1 MCIWLSNI
9 TAAVKLAGHMRVFP
23 VSIDF
28 SAYTMNGMQDHTAD
42 VIIIGGGV
50 AGLSTAMQLAGRGA
64 SVLILERERLG
75 NGSTGRAAGLLGQLR
90 GNAEHTRMLID
101 GVAIVRQ
108 LEQFADVAIFVQT
121 GSLRIAETAERAAEI
136 AALVEMGRS
145 IGFDIDHMRI
155 GEVARLV
162 PYMETNDLVD
172 ACYCPTDG
180 HLQPAELAGAYF
192 KIGKQRG
199 VRCHTNTPVT
209 DILVEGGRVYGVK
222 AADDIYYSP
231 VVVNAGGPWSY
242 LNAELAETVLPTAA
256 IGHYYLTTRPSAAN
270 PVDRLSPAVRDRELR
285 IYTRP
290 ESGGLIVGI
299 YDSEPELHDMR
310 RLPVDFDMSRMKAAR
325 DSMQVARLI
334 EAAHQ
339 RFPWID
345 ERTPMTVT
353 TGIMTF
359 TPDARPFC
367 GQMPD
372 IDGLYHCSGFSGHG
386 IVQSPVIG
394 VIMAE
399 LILEGRSTYDVQS
412 IEADRYFDMP
422 GYLERDD
429 IEGKCVLMAGNYYGK
444 VERPTPVPG
453 VR

>member
-1 MCIWLSNI
+1 MHGKSRNSTVDLRPQSWDGSNRPD
-9 TAAVKLAGHMRVFP
+9 KLNNM
-23 VSIDF
+23 SE
-28 SAYTMNGMQDHTAD
+28 TLTAD

-64 SVLILERERLG
+64 SVLVLERERLG

-90 GNAEHTRMLID
+90 GSAEHTRMLVD
-101 GVAIVRQ
+101 GVAIVKE
-108 LEQFADVAIFVQT
+108 LEKLAGVEIFVQT
-121 GSLRIAETAERAAEI
+121 GSLRIAENAERAAEI
-136 AALVEMGRS
+136 ASLVEMGKS
-145 IGFDIDHMRI
+145 IGFGIDHMPI
-155 GEVARLV
+155 DEVARRL
-162 PYMETNDLVD
+162 PYMRTDDLVD
-172 ACYCPTDG
+172 SCYCATDG
-180 HLQPAELAGAYF
+180 HLQPAELASAYF

-199 VRCHTNTPVT
+199 VEYRTNTPVT
-209 DILVEGGRVYGVK
+209 KILVESGRVCGVQT
-222 AADDIYYSP
+222 AAGEYHAPI
-231 VVVNAGGPWSY
+231 VVNAGGPWSY

-256 IGHYYLTTRPSAAN
+256 IGHCYLTTRPDPAH
-270 PVDRLSPAVRDRELR
+270 PVERLSPAVRDRELR

-299 YDSEPELHDMR
+299 YDSEPDLYDMR
-310 RLPVDFDMSRMKAAR
+310 KLPADFDMSRMKAAR
-325 DSMQVARLI
+325 DSIQVARLI
-334 EAAHQ
+334 DAAHH

-345 ERTPMTVT
+345 ERTPMSIT

-372 IDGLYHCSGFSGHG
+372 IAGLYHCSGFSGHG

-399 LILEGRSTYDVQS
+399 LILDGRSTYDIAS

-422 GYLERDD
+422 GYVERSD
-429 IEGKCVLMAGNYYGK
+429 IEARCQAMAGNYYGK
-444 VERPTPVPG
+444 VERATPVAA
-453 VR
+453 VH

>member
-1 MCIWLSNI
+1 MANAQS
-9 TAAVKLAGHMRVFP
+9 T
-23 VSIDF
+23 
-28 SAYTMNGMQDHTAD
+28 D

-101 GVAIVRQ
+101 GVAIVKD
-108 LEQFADVAIFVQT
+108 LERLADVEIYVQT
-121 GSLRIAETAERAAEI
+121 GSLRIAETPERAAEV
-136 AALVEMGRS
+136 ASLVKMGKS
-145 IGFDIDHMRI
+145 IGFEIDHMPI
-155 GEVARLV
+155 GEVAERM
-162 PYMETNDLVD
+162 PYMRTDDLLD
-172 ACYCPTDG
+172 ACYCATDG
-180 HLQPAELAGAYF
+180 HLQPAELAGAYI
-192 KIGKQRG
+192 KVGRERG
-199 VRCHTNTPVT
+199 VRYQTNTPVI
-209 DILVEGGRVYGVK
+209 DILIEAGRVRGVSTVDGEYH
-222 AADDIYYSP
+222 AP

-256 IGHYYLTTRPSAAN
+256 IGHYYLTTRPDPAH

-299 YDSEPELHDMR
+299 YDAEPDLHDMR
-310 RLPVDFDMSRMKAAR
+310 KLPPDFDMSRMKAAR
-325 DSMQVARLI
+325 DSIQVARLI
-334 EAAHQ
+334 DAAHQ

-345 ERTPMTVT
+345 ERTAMTIT

-372 IDGLYHCSGFSGHG
+372 IEGLFHCSGFSGHG

-394 VIMAE
+394 LIMSE
-399 LILEGRSTYDVQS
+399 LILDGKSSYDVKS

-422 GYLERDD
+422 GYMERDD
-429 IEGKCVLMAGNYYGK
+429 IEARCLAMAGNYYGK
-444 VERPTPVPG
+444 VERPESANSTSPSLVG
-453 VR
+453 RG

>member
-1 MCIWLSNI
+1 M
-9 TAAVKLAGHMRVFP
+9 H
-23 VSIDF
+23 
-28 SAYTMNGMQDHTAD
+28 QDNTSD

-64 SVLILERERLG
+64 SVVVLERERLA

-101 GVAIVRQ
+101 GVAIVRE
-108 LEQFADVAIFVQT
+108 LERLAGVEIFVQT
-121 GSLRIAETAERAAEI
+121 GSLRIAETPERAAEI
-136 AALVEMGRS
+136 AALVEMGTS
-145 IGFDIDHMRI
+145 IGFEIDHMPI
-155 GEVARLV
+155 DEVARRMR
-162 PYMETNDLVD
+162 YMRTDDLLE
-172 ACYCPTDG
+172 ACYCPSDG
-180 HLQPAELAGAYF
+180 HLQPAELAGAYI

-199 VRCHTNTPVT
+199 VRYETNTPVI
-209 DILVEGGRVYGVK
+209 DIVLEGGRVRGVK
-222 AADDIYYSP
+222 TARGEFFAP
-231 VVVNAGGPWSY
+231 AVVNAGGPWSY
-242 LNAELAETVLPTAA
+242 LNAELAQTVLPTAA
-256 IGHYYLTTRPSAAN
+256 IGHYYLTTRPN
-270 PVDRLSPAVRDRELR
+270 PNHPVERLSPAVRDRGLR

-299 YDSEPELHDMR
+299 YDAEPELHEMR
-310 RLPVDFDMSRMKAAR
+310 KLPIDFDMSRMKAAR

-334 EAAHQ
+334 DAAHQ

-345 ERTPMTVT
+345 ERTPMSVT

-367 GQMPD
+367 GKMPD
-372 IDGLYHCSGFSGHG
+372 IDGLFHCSGFSGHG

-399 LILEGRSTYDVQS
+399 LILDGRSSYDVKS

-422 GYLERDD
+422 GYIERAD
-429 IEGKCVLMAGNYYGK
+429 IEAKCVDMAGNYYGK
-444 VERPTPVPG
+444 VERPAPASTAQRSVLAKG
-453 VR
+453 